1 MLFLSLSLKEMTVRL
16 VIDSF
21 HIGPQSPCLLIL
33 TPFSVS
39 FNTVPRLFVHPEAY
53 SKHNSISDSRKIVQ

>member
-1 MLFLSLSLKEMTVRL
+1 MLFLSLSLKEMTVRF

-33 TPFSVS
+33 TPFSIS
-39 FNTVPRLFVHPEAY
+39 FNIVPRLFVHPEAY